1 MTLTLYDVQW
11 HDAILLGVEIDRSN
25 PGYRDVME
33 MEILCPLNGRLIVR
47 FLRVMR
53 MDCIMNFNV
62 AGLESLR
69 SLIVLDAD
77 PKIDAVLNAWK
88 AISASLEG
96 LKLYRIETNST
107 GSIIDIIAR
116 DFAIEHGSYQ

>member
-1 MTLTLYDVQW
+1 
-11 HDAILLGVEIDRSN
+11 
-25 PGYRDVME
+25 
-33 MEILCPLNGRLIVR
+33 
-47 FLRVMR
+47 MR